1 MHKTYVI
8 LKKKEKERKKE
19 RMEMAPLLHSMNVKT
34 SSLETDGALKK
45 DQGDVK
51 VIMVH
56 YSGNNNHTLFHGN
69 PVCGIIGTWYK
80 DEILTRLWSY
90 KVKKSLRSR
99 GFSFFGS

>member
-1 MHKTYVI
+1 
-8 LKKKEKERKKE
+8 
-19 RMEMAPLLHSMNVKT
+19 MEMTPLLHSMNVKT
-34 SSLETDGALKK
+34 SSLETDGAPKK

-56 YSGNNNHTLFHGN
+56 YSGNNNHRLFHGN

-80 DEILTRLWSY
+80 GEILTRLWSY

-99 GFSFFGS
+99 GFSLFGS